1 MILSWELT
9 TMSIAEA
16 TLDEPRQE
24 TLAQDLVERAKGIA
38 PRISELAV
46 QAERDRRI
54 PDEVVKLIA
63 DAGLYE
69 VLVPKRFGGHELG
82 VKEMVDVLKVISP
95 LCASTGWTTGFYMVH
110 NWMWCHL
117 PDEAQQE
124 IFAEGPSALGP
135 VMIAPTVKAVPVKG
149 GYRING
155 RARWG
160 TGQSHAS
167 WCGVSGIIESADD
180 QAVSEDGKPLPPQVR
195 VFVMPW
201 ADASPQDTWYTSGM
215 AATASHDVVFD
226 DVFIPSH
233 RVMDLGPARSGESPA
248 ASQYPTPAFSTAFTP
263 LLAIAAVAPLVGAAR
278 GAALHAV
285 ERAKEFVSTYSGKSG
300 VDSPALQM
308 RLARADLMT
317 RSAMTLLDKLADD
330 IVADSHNTPIDIES
344 RALQRV
350 QASHIASL
358 CRDAVTLLVQGSGA
372 SAHMADSPIQ
382 RCFRDINMASAHV
395 VFDDDPSMELHG
407 KMLLGRPPK
416 IILA

>member
-1 MILSWELT
+1 MSTAQARQVKSCNDTLTEELV
-9 TMSIAEA
+9 A
-16 TLDEPRQE
+16 
-24 TLAQDLVERAKGIA
+24 RAKAIA
-38 PRISELAV
+38 PRISELAQ
-46 QAERDRRI
+46 QAERDRRM

-63 DAGLYE
+63 DAELYE
-69 VLVPKRFGGHELG
+69 ILVPKRFGGHELG
-82 VKEMVDVLKVISP
+82 VKSMVEVLKVLSP

-124 IFAEGPSALGP
+124 IFADGPSALGP
-135 VMIAPTVKAVPVKG
+135 VMIAPTVKAAPVEG

-160 TGQSHAS
+160 TGQSHAT
-167 WCGVSGIIESADD
+167 WCGVSGIIEEEGGPAM
-180 QAVSEDGKPLPPQVR
+180 SEDGKPLPPQVR

-201 ADASPQDTWYTSGM
+201 SDASPQDTWYTSGM

-248 ASQYPTPAFSTAFTP
+248 ASQYSSPIYSTAFTP
-263 LLAIAAVAPLVGAAR
+263 LLAIAALAPLVCAAR
-278 GAALHAV
+278 GTAQYAV
-285 ERAKEFVSTYSGKSG
+285 GRAKEFLSTYSGKSS
-300 VDSPALQM
+300 VDSPAVQM

-317 RSAMTLLDKLADD
+317 RSAMTLLDQLADD
-330 IVADSHNTPIDIES
+330 IEADSHNTPIDIES

-358 CRDAVTLLVQGSGA
+358 CRNAITLLIQGSGA

-382 RCFRDINMASAHV
+382 RCFRDLNMASAHV

-407 KMLLGRPPK
+407 KMLLGRPPQ

>member
-1 MILSWELT
+1 
-9 TMSIAEA
+9 MSIAGGTQRKPRVD
-16 TLDEPRQE
+16 TLTE
-24 TLAQDLVERAKGIA
+24 DLVERAKAIA
-38 PRISELAV
+38 PRIGEHAL

-54 PDEVVKLIA
+54 PDDVVKLIA
-63 DAGLYE
+63 DAELFE
-69 VLVPKRFGGHELG
+69 ILVPKRFGGHELG
-82 VKEMVDVLKVISP
+82 VKSMVEVLKVLSP
-95 LCASTGWTTGFYMVH
+95 LCASTGWTAGFYMVH

-124 IFAEGPSALGP
+124 IFADGPSALGP
-135 VMIAPTVKAVPVKG
+135 VMIAPTVKAVPVEG

-167 WCGVSGIIESADD
+167 WCGVSGIIEDADGPS
-180 QAVSEDGKPLPPQVR
+180 VSEDGKPLPPQVR

-233 RVMDLGPARSGESPA
+233 RVMDLGPARSGESQA
-248 ASQYPTPAFSTAFTP
+248 ARQYSSPIYSTAFTP
-263 LLAIAAVAPLVGAAR
+263 LLAIAALAPLVCAAR
-278 GAALHAV
+278 GVAQHAV
-285 ERAKEFVSTYSGKSG
+285 ERAQEFLSTYSGKSS
-300 VDSPALQM
+300 VDSPAVQM

-317 RSAMTLLDKLADD
+317 RSAMTLLDRLADD
-330 IVADSHNTPIDIES
+330 IEEDSYNTPVDIES

-350 QASHIASL
+350 QASHIASI
-358 CRDAVTLLVQGSGA
+358 CRNAVTLLIQGSGA

-382 RCFRDINMASAHV
+382 RCFRDLNMASAHV

-407 KMLLGRPPK
+407 KMLLGRPPQ